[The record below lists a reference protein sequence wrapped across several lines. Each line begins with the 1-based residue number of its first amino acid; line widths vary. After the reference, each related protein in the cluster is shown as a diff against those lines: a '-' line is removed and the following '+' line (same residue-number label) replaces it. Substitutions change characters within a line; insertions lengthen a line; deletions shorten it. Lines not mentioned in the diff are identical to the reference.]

1 MNEYIFED
9 SKISKKKSTEHH
21 IEKIRKRSYNASF
34 KKNIEKYLSD
44 TLKKYSIRY

>member
-9 SKISKKKSTEHH
+9 SKMSKKSTEHH